1 MKCFRMNS
9 LLFLVINYSRK
20 NRSSNMFD
28 MVLNALWIQN
38 SYFCEDG
45 VSILEVNLKKR
56 ENNFYLRFEK
66 RIIYFIRT
74 LFFSKSYYWKAALRN
89 LANLC

>member
-1 MKCFRMNS
+1 
-9 LLFLVINYSRK
+9 
-20 NRSSNMFD
+20 MFD

-66 RIIYFIRT
+66 QLNF
-74 LFFSKSYYWKAALRN
+74 LFFKILLLKSCTEKSCKPL
-89 LANLC
+89 

>member
-1 MKCFRMNS
+1 
-9 LLFLVINYSRK
+9 
-20 NRSSNMFD
+20 MFD

-66 RIIYFIRT
+66 QLNF
-74 LFFSKSYYWKAALRN
+74 LFFKIL
-89 LANLC
+89 L